1 MGLLDK
7 FGKKDKSAP
16 AKKTATKAKKADK
29 PEEKAAPAAETAAP
43 AAKAVRGPLAK
54 EDAGESYRILIRPIL
69 TEKTSMQQAMGQY
82 TFAVASGATK
92 VDVARAVR
100 DLYGVKPAQVR
111 IVNAQGKMVRFGRSQ
126 GREKTVKK
134 AIVSLKSGE
143 TISVLE

>member
-16 AKKTATKAKKADK
+16 AKKAAAKTKKAEK
-29 PEEKAAPAAETAAP
+29 TEEKAAPAAETAAP
-43 AAKAVRGPLAK
+43 APKVTRGPLAK
-54 EDAGESYRILIRPIL
+54 EGAGDSYRILLRPIL

-82 TFAVASGATK
+82 TFAVAAGATK
-92 VDVARAVR
+92 IDVARAVR

-126 GREKTVKK
+126 GREKTTKK